1 MCVAWWE
8 IQSLSVLFYFNL
20 TSSLPPRGNRPP
32 PSPRHC
38 LSSLT
43 GNSCWR
49 TRSESALH
57 YIAGTTR
64 VRPCVHTY
72 TLAMTAVDGNSRCS
86 IQYMSCSKGTKNTIQ
101 CEVFCCVKKCLKGKK
116 EKELSR
122 EVKLLYMVVFYEPYY
137 AFSTIKAGF
146 HLLSPTC
153 TSSWQIFSW
162 WHRH

>member
-32 PSPRHC
+32 PPPRHC

-57 YIAGTTR
+57 YIAGYHTR
-64 VRPCVHTY
+64 AAMNLIMPFHPLKQSWYGWFSPFESTMHVLMTNIFLVTP
-72 TLAMTAVDGNSRCS
+72 TLAGISEDFGRCLCPSVGKVFKPRKIHAQNNTEVYLRRNSR
-86 IQYMSCSKGTKNTIQ
+86 
-101 CEVFCCVKKCLKGKK
+101 
-116 EKELSR
+116 
-122 EVKLLYMVVFYEPYY
+122 
-137 AFSTIKAGF
+137 
-146 HLLSPTC
+146 
-153 TSSWQIFSW
+153 
-162 WHRH
+162 

>member
-43 GNSCWR
+43 DSSCWR
-49 TRSESALH
+49 TQSESALH
-57 YIAGTTR
+57 YIAGYHMHGLCAHIHTR
-64 VRPCVHTY
+64 NES
-72 TLAMTAVDGNSRCS
+72 VDESSRCS

-101 CEVFCCVKKCLKGKK
+101 CEVFCFVKKFLKTRK

-122 EVKLLYMVVFYEPYY
+122 EVKLVLLKL
-137 AFSTIKAGF
+137 FSPFDSTMHVLMTEYCPGD
-146 HLLSPTC
+146 T
-153 TSSWQIFSW
+153 
-162 WHRH
+162 